1 MLSTVSGFK
10 FVRRSLMI
18 NNNTKTTILK
28 KMMINDKLNS
38 GRNINL
44 ARIKENP
51 GWHFKP
57 EPSPGFFNINFAGS
71 DPARVNLKKN
81 LPDPN
86 LNPGP
91 NWVRVSRFRVANA

>member
-18 NNNTKTTILK
+18 NNNIKTTILK

-51 GWHFKP
+51 SWHFKP
-57 EPSPGFFNINFAGS
+57 EPGPGFFNINFAGPNS
-71 DPARVNLKKN
+71 AWVNLKKN
-81 LPDPN
+81 LPAPDPD
-86 LNPGP
+86 PSSG
-91 NWVRVSRFRVANA
+91 RVQVSGF

>member
-44 ARIKENP
+44 ARIKENS

-57 EPSPGFFNINFAGS
+57 ELGLGFFNINFAGPN
-71 DPARVNLKKN
+71 PARVNLKKN
-81 LPDPN
+81 LPNSDLDPS
-86 LNPGP
+86 PGR
-91 NWVRVSRFRVANA
+91 VRVSGFRVAN

>member
-1 MLSTVSGFK
+1 
-10 FVRRSLMI
+10 MI

-51 GWHFKP
+51 SWHFKP
-57 EPSPGFFNINFAGS
+57 ELGPGFFNINFASS
-71 DPARVNLKKN
+71 DSARVNLKKN
-81 LPDPN
+81 LPDLN
-86 LNPGP
+86 LNSGSGRV
-91 NWVRVSRFRVANA
+91 WVSRFWVANAGLYWGENTNP